1 MEKIIITTD
10 SGIDPICEEN
20 MIPGQIIENG
30 EKSYRDKI
38 DINQKEILNK
48 IKEGS
53 VFKTAS
59 PLIGDYEDKF
69 VSILERKKDV
79 IHLSMSSGISEGS
92 VNSANLIANILNE
105 EYENKVY
112 VIDTLN
118 GATGG
123 TLIDILANNLV
134 KQGLTTKEIT
144 EKLNSLKK
152 YVQTS
157 FFVPNPEGFIKSG
170 RNKSELCLKD
180 KAKLIGTKAAS
191 MAGIKYRVDFNDEG
205 NLYVKSTMKCKTKL
219 GMLKLIKSI
228 LNEQTIENYKDNY
241 VVIGNVLEKD
251 VEMNQVKEY
260 IEQLEYFKN
269 IVVQDINGVVA
280 AYGSEDLCGISL
292 IKK

>member
-30 EKSYRDKI
+30 EKSYRDQV
-38 DINQKEILNK
+38 DITQKDILEK
-48 IKEGS
+48 IKKGS
-53 VFKTAS
+53 LFKTAS

-69 VSILERKKDV
+69 VSILEQKKDI

-92 VNSANLIANILNE
+92 VNSANLVANMLNE

-123 TLIDILANNLV
+123 TLIDAIANDLV
-134 KQGLTTKEIT
+134 KQGLTTEEIVKRL
-144 EKLNSLKK
+144 EIIKQ

-170 RNKSELCLKD
+170 RNKSDLCLKD
-180 KAKLIGTKAAS
+180 KAKLIGTKAAC
-191 MAGIKYRVDFNDEG
+191 MAGVKFRVDFNDEG
-205 NLYVKSTMKCKTKL
+205 NLYVKSTMKCKSKIGMMKL
-219 GMLKLIKSI
+219 VKEII
-228 LNEQTIENYKDNY
+228 NEQTIRKYEDDY
-241 VVIGNVLEKD
+241 VVIGNILEKD
-251 VEMNQVKEY
+251 VKMDEIKNY
-260 IEQLEYFKN
+260 IQQLNYFKN
-269 IVVQDINGVVA
+269 ILIKDINGVVA